1 MNFETFNNRVKN
13 SNARISA
20 DMADDAVVVESRPA
34 TQKPR
39 RNLKARAGQA
49 LRTTWRHRIG
59 IAVVA
64 AGTVAGFFGVRQV
77 INMAFQ
83 AGVRSVTEAK
93 D

>member
-1 MNFETFNNRVKN
+1 MNFKIFNNRVKN

-20 DMADDAVVVESRPA
+20 DMADDAVVIESRPA

-39 RNLKARAGQA
+39 RSLKARAGQA
-49 LRTTWRHRIG
+49 LHTAWRHRVG

-64 AGTVAGFFGVRQV
+64 AGAVAGFFGVRQV
-77 INMAFQ
+77 SNMAFQ